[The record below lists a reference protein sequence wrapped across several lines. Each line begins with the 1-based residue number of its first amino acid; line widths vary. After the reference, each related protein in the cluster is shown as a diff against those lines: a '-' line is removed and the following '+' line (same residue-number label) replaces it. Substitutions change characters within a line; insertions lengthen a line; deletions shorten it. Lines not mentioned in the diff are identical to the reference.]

1 MKISLLRTL
10 VAAFALWMA
19 VPGQAAMAG
28 DVGSGGE
35 PGVQQEDAGVIF
47 SDTPPQKV
55 YQGIHT
61 WDDYGHVG
69 RNSIRFSMDNLPS
82 PVYVRVQLED
92 AVSTDVSLY
101 LYNQSASDRSEEKL
115 ELDSNN
121 GVWIPSEYL
130 NTSTSGLWGSFYGH
144 VCCSTEKTVNY
155 SVNVYSTQDINEPA
169 LTTSEHEVVFV
180 EGSNF
185 PQHEVSISRI
195 SGDLNVDIPLEIT
208 VDARGLVGADGFQL
222 QVRPHIERGDIS
234 FSLAEEDLIQ
244 NTDGYYVYSI
254 PSLQNKT
261 YRLMVR
267 ATTECAGE
275 VDITFGQENVEW
287 YSVPVNVIIPIN
299 YSQSDIEALKAIAEA
314 NPMSTDLQKF
324 IADKYYEKDY
334 NWDDGYNVGV
344 SWNTENPSRVREFI
358 LQDTREDRVDT
369 LDLSALTALE
379 RIEINGSRIE
389 KLNLSALK
397 NLTNL
402 YLYSTDLK
410 WTDVTLPTPLPES
423 FHASGNTRIEAT
435 GATPVDEYNAYA
447 QKGTQIDL
455 SAYATVNGTKS
466 VYQWYKEDRETGNR
480 TEVSMAAGSTFGA
493 FRIQGTPGE
502 YYYCEVTNPLY
513 SNWAMR
519 TATIKISRTS
529 TEYSPIDTLALRK
542 LAEDNPQVPQLKEFV
557 DSKGW
562 EHENWDTYS
571 DGIMTDWSGVAP
583 YRLTHLRI
591 ELDWGNEP
599 DSISKLDLSAF
610 TELKWFEC
618 ERFMSISELDLSK
631 NTKLEHLHVYSKNLA
646 SIDVSMCPNLK
657 VFKFCTESIGEWIGE
672 YNETKLNSINLSG
685 CTKLETFKLEHAHVS
700 SFDFAPYAQ
709 LREIHIENCQNLE
722 AQSLTSAKN
731 LEILS
736 LPNTTQFGEYI
747 QNLPASIR
755 ELRLED
761 TEYALPSSDVAQHL
775 EVLGLPQYVETLDLA
790 EYPNLRTLD
799 VGYGSGESKL
809 KYSQLKNYRST
820 VNYNGISTFE
830 LTSPSH
836 PDEETW
842 YKLFENGDTIDLSSE
857 AVINGVKTQFVWV
870 NAKYGTEEETDAIK
884 EVEGRPGVFVLD
896 SKEEKYG
903 EYWCKIMNTQFCNI
917 TEVNSWNGWQMQT
930 SNIRVNTLV
939 PELFDQRDVQVIAD
953 IAAQAGEGT
962 DLWNWWNEDQWM
974 TGESYTWG
982 LQAVWNNE
990 TPRRLVEWNLGY
1002 GDAYESTVET
1012 IDVSTLDRLEVLIMR
1027 NYYNLR
1033 NLVLPEETSSLRSL
1047 TIQNSYE
1054 LRSLIVSPYTELEHL
1069 YIGGNYNLTACD
1081 VSNNVNLK
1089 TLRFDNTSLES
1100 IEITAPEIAAQL
1112 VAYGL
1117 PNNIETI
1124 DLNDFPALK
1133 QLYPNTSLMF
1143 SDVLNPRQMEPLG
1156 GTYIYGPMV
1165 GSVRNQY
1172 TPYGTT
1178 LSFPDEMSIA
1188 GVTSTVSWHT
1198 QDSSTGEDIL
1208 LGSGNSY
1215 IINDDL
1221 EPDTY
1226 IQARIENSLFPGWVL
1241 SPSTWVYTCD
1251 GDANLDKVVNVA
1263 DVTATVSWIL
1273 NDQENMTERFGWAE
1287 ADVNYDN
1294 VVEVADVIG
1303 IVNIIQGKPVTKAS
1317 ELRDAYQPTVLL
1329 ELDDKGFLS
1338 MTSQVPVAGIQ
1349 LEFTGATKEIPLLS
1363 DAAHLVQAST
1373 LNGDTLRT
1381 LGYSMD
1387 GKTIPAGKTVI
1398 MQLPAGVKLLKAV
1411 FSDAEANSLKAEG
1424 DIVPTG
1430 IESIQTA
1437 DQIEAVLN
1445 YPNPFSGSTT
1455 FSYVLKEQAQSVAI
1469 QIFSTSGA
1477 LVETIEGLPA
1487 SVGTNRY
1494 TTSVQLP
1501 GGIYYYRLLLDG
1513 KKASEA
1519 NTMMIK

>member
-10 VAAFALWMA
+10 VAALALCMA

-35 PGVQQEDAGVIF
+35 PGVQQEVDYGVADIF
-47 SDTPPQKV
+47 STPNATV
-55 YQGIHT
+55 YAGIY
-61 WDDYGHVG
+61 DYTEWGHIG
-69 RNSIRFSMDNLPS
+69 RESAHFVMTHCPS
-82 PVYVRVQLED
+82 ELYVRIQFNNAEGIVSLAMRNRSTGEDEAVNLDADNGYWIAPEYLETNGGNAWFD
-92 AVSTDVSLY
+92 AVFMCSQEITLSYTVSSFSSKDLNTTALDSSEHQIVFIDGDNYPDIRISESRLSGDVNADIPFQVTVNAGGLV
-101 LYNQSASDRSEEKL
+101 NQSGLQLNFRWDGNYEDRELFVVKGDGVTYSE
-115 ELDSNN
+115 
-121 GVWIPSEYL
+121 
-130 NTSTSGLWGSFYGH
+130 
-144 VCCSTEKTVNY
+144 
-155 SVNVYSTQDINEPA
+155 
-169 LTTSEHEVVFV
+169 
-180 EGSNF
+180 
-185 PQHEVSISRI
+185 
-195 SGDLNVDIPLEIT
+195 
-208 VDARGLVGADGFQL
+208 DG
-222 QVRPHIERGDIS
+222 RYI
-234 FSLAEEDLIQ
+234 
-244 NTDGYYVYSI
+244 YSI
-254 PSLQNKT
+254 PSLQSQT
-261 YRLMVR
+261 YTFT
-267 ATTECAGE
+267 ATATAECSG
-275 VDITFGQENVEW
+275 
-287 YSVPVNVIIPIN
+287 SVYVYLSDSEGSSVTGNTVNVIIPIN
-299 YSQSDIEALKAIAEA
+299 YFQSDIEALKAIAEA
-314 NPMSTDLQKF
+314 NPLSTDLQRF

-358 LQDTREDRVDT
+358 LEDREDRVDT

-379 RIEINGSRIE
+379 YVRIYRSRIE
-389 KLNLSALK
+389 KLDLSALS
-397 NLTNL
+397 NLNNISL
-402 YLYSTDLK
+402 SNTDLM
-410 WTDVTLPTPLPES
+410 WADVSLPSPLPEN

-466 VYQWYKEDRETGNR
+466 VYQWYKEDRETGNQ
-480 TEVSMAAGSTFGA
+480 TEVSMAAGSKDGA

-571 DGIMTDWSGVAP
+571 DAITTDWSGVAP
-583 YRLTHLRI
+583 YRLTHLKI

-657 VFKFCTESIGEWIGE
+657 VFKFCTESIGESIGE

-755 ELRLED
+755 ELDLSD
-761 TEYALPSSDVAQHL
+761 TEYELPPSNVAQLL
-775 EVLGLPQYVETLDLA
+775 EVLGTPNNVTSLDMA
-790 EYPNLRTLD
+790 NYPSLERLR
-799 VGYGSGESKL
+799 VGWRSSL
-809 KYSQLKNYRST
+809 KYSQIKNYRQIDFDG
-820 VNYNGISTFE
+820 NNEIQLE
-830 LTSPSH
+830 SPSH
-836 PDEETW
+836 PEDP
-842 YKLFENGDTIDLSSE
+842 YLFENGDTIDLSSE
-857 AVINGVKTQFVWV
+857 AVINGVKSVFLWI
-870 NAKYGTEEETDAIK
+870 NAKYNMEETEALK

-896 SKEEKYG
+896 SKEEGFGRYR
-903 EYWCKIMNTQFCNI
+903 CKIMNTQFCEI
-917 TEVNSWNGWQMQT
+917 TDINYYNGWQMET
-930 SNIRVNTLV
+930 STFRVNTLV
-939 PELFDQRDVQVIAD
+939 PELFDQRDVQVIAN
-953 IAAQAGEGT
+953 IVAASGNSSLQE
-962 DLWNWWNEDQWM
+962 WWNSDEWM
-974 TGESYTWG
+974 EGNGPDFYVT
-982 LQAVWNNE
+982 WNNE
-990 TPRRLVEWNLGY
+990 TPKRVTKIWGLGLA
-1002 GDAYESTVET
+1002 GVDHLETV
-1012 IDVSTLDRLEVLIMR
+1012 DVSALDCLEELSLTSYFYLKEVI
-1027 NYYNLR
+1027 
-1033 NLVLPEETSSLRSL
+1033 LPEETGVLRSL
-1047 TIQNSYE
+1047 SITYNSTLE
-1054 LRSLIVSPYTELEHL
+1054 SLIVSPYTELEELDLHNNW
-1069 YIGGNYNLTACD
+1069 IAACD
-1081 VSNNVNLK
+1081 ISNNKNLK
-1089 TLRFDNTSLES
+1089 ILRLDNTNLES

-1112 VAYGL
+1112 TTYGV
-1117 PNNIETI
+1117 PSGTI

-1133 QLYPNTSLMF
+1133 QLYPSNSTRF
-1143 SDVLNPRQMEPLG
+1143 SDVLNPRQMEPIDNAG
-1156 GTYIYGPMV
+1156 SSYMV
-1165 GSVRNQY
+1165 GTVHERY

-1188 GVTSTVSWHT
+1188 GVASTISWYNR
-1198 QDSSTGEDIL
+1198 DYSTGEESL
-1208 LGSGNSY
+1208 VGTGSSY
-1215 IINDDL
+1215 TLSADL
-1221 EPDTY
+1221 EPDSY
-1226 IQARIENSLFPGWVL
+1226 LEARIENSLFPGWIL
-1241 SPSTWVYTCD
+1241 RPSTYVYTCD
-1251 GDANLDKVVNVA
+1251 GDANLDKLVNVA
-1263 DVTATVSWIL
+1263 DVTATVSYIL
-1273 NDQENMTERFGWAE
+1273 WDQENMIERFGRAE
-1287 ADVNYDN
+1287 ADVNYDDYID
-1294 VVEVADVIG
+1294 VADVTG

-1387 GKTIPAGKTVI
+1387 GKTIPVGKTVI

-1513 KKASEA
+1513 KKVSEA

>member
-10 VAAFALWMA
+10 VAAFALCMA

-35 PGVQQEDAGVIF
+35 PGVQQEVDTGVRF
-47 SDTPPQKV
+47 YATPNSIV
-55 YQGIHT
+55 YEPIC
-61 WDDYGHVG
+61 DYTERGHVG
-69 RNSIRFSMDNLPS
+69 VNYIHFGITNCPLEKYIRLQLNDNNGT
-82 PVYVRVQLED
+82 VVI
-92 AVSTDVSLY
+92 SLDDT
-101 LYNQSASDRSEEKL
+101 NGNRKDF
-115 ELDSNN
+115 ELDSN
-121 GVWIPSEYL
+121 GGCWIPEEYYSSGGTDVWI
-130 NTSTSGLWGSFYGH
+130 NGQII
-144 VCCSTEKTVNY
+144 CSTESTISYTV
-155 SVNVYSTQDINEPA
+155 SVYSSQDLSGE
-169 LTTSEHEVVFV
+169 LLGTSKHEITFIEDVD
-180 EGSNF
+180 F
-185 PQHEVSISRI
+185 PQLSVPNQRI
-195 SGDLNVDIPLEIT
+195 SGDLNTDIAVSISI
-208 VDARGLVGADGFQL
+208 DARGLVGAEGFQL
-222 QVRPHIERGDIS
+222 QIDPQLERGNPTFTIS
-234 FSLAEEDLIQ
+234 
-244 NTDGYYVYSI
+244 DGEFVLNERGQYVYNI
-254 PSLQNKT
+254 PSLQTKT
-261 YRLMVR
+261 YTLIISASSDVG
-267 ATTECAGE
+267 GE
-275 VDITFGQENVEW
+275 ISIMFGQEGISTSGVTRTL
-287 YSVPVNVIIPIN
+287 IIPMS
-299 YSQSDIEALKAIAEA
+299 YAASDIEALKTIAGA
-314 NPMSTDLQKF
+314 NAMFQPLQDLVN
-324 IADKYYEKDY
+324 DEYYKEDWY
-334 NWDDGYNVGV
+334 YDSGRDAGV
-344 SWNTENPSRVREFI
+344 TWNSDSPSRIKGFYLMHDYEGVVRN
-358 LQDTREDRVDT
+358 
-369 LDLSALTALE
+369 LDLSKLTALE
-379 RIEINGSRIE
+379 ELRLDDTGLS
-389 KLNLSALK
+389 KLDLSMLSK
-397 NLTNL
+397 LRSLRLNH
-402 YLYSTDLK
+402 
-410 WTDVTLPTPLPES
+410 TPLHWADVVLPSPIPED
-423 FHASGNTRIEAT
+423 FYASGYTYIEAT
-435 GATPVDEYNAYA
+435 GAVPIDDYNAYA
-447 QKGTQIDL
+447 YSGVSIDL
-455 SAYATVNGTKS
+455 SAYANVNGIQST
-466 VYQWYKEDRETGNR
+466 YQWYKVTREPLYESTPVNMTGSNGKF
-480 TEVSMAAGSTFGA
+480 TLT
-493 FRIQGTPGE
+493 GTPGE

-513 SNWAMR
+513 GSWRMQ
-519 TATIKISRTS
+519 TPEIKISRTS
-529 TEYSPIDTLALRK
+529 NNYSPIDTLALRK

-631 NTKLEHLHVYSKNLA
+631 NTKLEHLHVYSKNLE

-657 VFKFCTESIGEWIGE
+657 VFKFCTESIGESTSE
-672 YNETKLNSINLSG
+672 YNATKLNSINLSG

-700 SFDFAPYAQ
+700 SFDFAPYTQ

-731 LEILS
+731 LEVIS
-736 LPNTTQFGEYI
+736 LLNTTQFGDYI
-747 QNLPASIR
+747 QNLPTSIR

-775 EVLGLPQYVETLDLA
+775 EILGLPQYVETFDMA
-790 EYPNLRTLD
+790 EYPNLQILD
-799 VGYGSGESKL
+799 VGNWDSKMRYSGI
-809 KYSQLKNYRST
+809 KNYRS
-820 VNYNGISTFE
+820 ITFSGSNE
-830 LTSPSH
+830 IQLTSPSH
-836 PDEETW
+836 PEDP
-842 YKLFENGDTIDLSSE
+842 YLFENGDTIDLSSE
-857 AVINGVKTQFVWV
+857 AVINGVKSNYIWV
-870 NAKYGTEEETDAIK
+870 NAKYNIEETEALK
-884 EVEGRPGVFVLD
+884 EVEGKPGVFVLD

-903 EYWCKIMNTQFCNI
+903 EYRCIIWNTQFSRNVEI
-917 TEVNSWNGWQMQT
+917 NSWSGWRMET
-930 SNIRVNTLV
+930 SYFRVNTLV

-962 DLWNWWNEDQWM
+962 DLWNWWTNDDWM
-974 TGESYTWG
+974 TGEYSYG
-982 LQAVWNNE
+982 VRAVWNNE
-990 TPRRLVEWNLGY
+990 TPRRLVELDLGY
-1002 GDAYESTVET
+1002 GYSYSIET
-1012 IDVSTLDRLEVLIMR
+1012 IDVSSLDRLEVLSMA
-1027 NYYNLR
+1027 NYYSLK
-1033 NLVLPEETSSLRSL
+1033 NLVLPEETRNLRSL
-1047 TIQNSYE
+1047 TVDYADRLE
-1054 LRSLIVSPYTELEHL
+1054 SLIVSPYTELEHL
-1069 YIGGNYNLTACD
+1069 SICGAYMLVTCD
-1081 VSNNVNLK
+1081 VSNNTRLK
-1089 TLRFDNTSLES
+1089 TLRLDETYLES
-1100 IEITAPEIAAQL
+1100 IEVVVPEIAAQL
-1112 VAYGL
+1112 TAYGV
-1117 PNNIETI
+1117 PMNVETI
-1124 DLNDFPALK
+1124 DLSNFPALK
-1133 QLYPNTSLMF
+1133 QLYPGSSLRF
-1143 SDVLNPRQMEPLG
+1143 SGVLNPRQMEPLDG
-1156 GTYIYGPMV
+1156 GYYRGPLV
-1165 GSVRNQY
+1165 GTIRDQY
-1172 TPYGTT
+1172 TPYGAT

-1188 GVTSTVSWHT
+1188 GVSSTVSWYN
-1198 QDSSTGEDIL
+1198 QDYSTGEMIL
-1208 LGSGNSY
+1208 VGTGSSYTLSNDLG
-1215 IINDDL
+1215 
-1221 EPDTY
+1221 PDTQL
-1226 IQARIENSLFPGWVL
+1226 QAQIENSLFPGWVL
-1241 SPSTWVYTCD
+1241 TPYTYTYTCD
-1251 GDANLDKVVNVA
+1251 GDANLDKLVNVA
-1263 DVTATVSWIL
+1263 DVTATVNFVIR
-1273 NDQENMTERFGWAE
+1273 DYENSVNHFGWAE

-1294 VVEVADVIG
+1294 YVEVADVIG

>member
-10 VAAFALWMA
+10 VAAFALCMA

-35 PGVQQEDAGVIF
+35 PGVQQEVSRMVEF
-47 SDTPPQKV
+47 YSTPNAIE
-55 YQGIHT
+55 YGRIA
-61 WDDYGHVG
+61 DYVDWGRVG
-69 RNSIRFSMDNLPS
+69 RENIFFGMDNYSTDL
-82 PVYVRVQLED
+82 YVRIQLENTDGKASVALRNPSTNNED
-92 AVSTDVSLY
+92 AVSLD
-101 LYNQSASDRSEEKL
+101 SDNGCWISSEYIESTGGSSSWFNATIMYSEE
-115 ELDSNN
+115 
-121 GVWIPSEYL
+121 
-130 NTSTSGLWGSFYGH
+130 NTLSY
-144 VCCSTEKTVNY
+144 TV
-155 SVNVYSTQDINEPA
+155 SVYSSKDIVEPA
-169 LTTSEHEVVFV
+169 LISSEHQIVFI
-180 EGSNF
+180 ENF
-185 PQHEVSISRI
+185 PGISVSEERL
-195 SGDLNVDIPLEIT
+195 SGDVNADIPFQVT
-208 VDARGLVGADGFQL
+208 VDAGALMGQSGFQL
-222 QVRPHIERGDIS
+222 NFRWQGNYEDRELFAIKGDGVTQS
-234 FSLAEEDLIQ
+234 ENGE
-244 NTDGYYVYSI
+244 YVYSLS
-254 PSLQNKT
+254 SLQSQT
-261 YRLMVR
+261 YTFT
-267 ATTECAGE
+267 ATATAECRGSVYVYLSSNEGASISGY
-275 VDITFGQENVEW
+275 TMNVA
-287 YSVPVNVIIPIN
+287 IPIN
-299 YSQSDIEALKAIAEA
+299 FSQSDIDALKAIAKA

-334 NWDDGYNVGV
+334 NYDDGYNVGV
-344 SWNTENPSRVREFI
+344 SWNTENPSRVREFLLRDYDNKVDSI
-358 LQDTREDRVDT
+358 DFSTLPDLDR
-369 LDLSALTALE
+369 
-379 RIEINGSRIE
+379 IIIYGSRIE
-389 KLNLSALK
+389 KLDLATSPKVNHLSLFD
-397 NLTNL
+397 
-402 YLYSTDLK
+402 TDLE
-410 WTDVTLPTPLPES
+410 WNDISHLPEDFYANGWTS
-423 FHASGNTRIEAT
+423 IEAT
-435 GATPVDEYNAYA
+435 GATPVDERNAYA
-447 QKGTQIDL
+447 QEGTEIDL
-455 SAYATVNGTKS
+455 SAYATVNGSQST
-466 VYQWYKEDRETGNR
+466 YQWYKEDRTTGNQ
-480 TEVSMAAGSTFGA
+480 TEVSMKAGNEEGTF
-493 FRIQGTPGE
+493 IIEGTPGE
-502 YYYCEVTNPLY
+502 YYYCRIKNPLY
-513 SNWAMR
+513 GDWYME
-519 TATIKISRTS
+519 TARIKISRTS
-529 TEYSPIDTLALRK
+529 NDYSPIDTLALRK

-974 TGESYTWG
+974 TGESYTLG

-990 TPRRLVEWNLGY
+990 TPKRLVEWNLGY

-1143 SDVLNPRQMEPLG
+1143 SGVLNPRQMEPLG
-1156 GTYIYGPMV
+1156 GTYKMGPMV
-1165 GSVRNQY
+1165 GTLRGQY

-1178 LSFPDEMSIA
+1178 VSFPEEMNIN
-1188 GVTSTVSWHT
+1188 GVSSTVSWYN
-1198 QDSSTGEDIL
+1198 QPYTGERIP
-1208 LGSGNSY
+1208 LGTGDSYTISSDLEPNSY
-1215 IINDDL
+1215 I
-1221 EPDTY
+1221 
-1226 IQARIENSLFPGWVL
+1226 QAEIENSLFPGWVL
-1241 SPSTWVYTCD
+1241 SPITWVYTCD
-1251 GDANLDKVVNVA
+1251 GDANLDKLVNVA

-1294 VVEVADVIG
+1294 YVEVADVIG

-1513 KKASEA
+1513 KKVSEA

>member
-10 VAAFALWMA
+10 VAALALCMA

-35 PGVQQEDAGVIF
+35 PGVQQEVDYGVADIF
-47 SDTPPQKV
+47 STPNATV
-55 YQGIHT
+55 YAGIY
-61 WDDYGHVG
+61 DYTEWGHIG
-69 RNSIRFSMDNLPS
+69 RESAHFVMTHCPS
-82 PVYVRVQLED
+82 ELYVRIQFNNAEGIVSLAMRNRSTGEDEAVNLDADNGYWIAPEYLETNGGNAWFD
-92 AVSTDVSLY
+92 AVFMCSQEITLSYTVSSFSSKDLNTTALDSSEHQIVFIDGDNYPDIRISESRLSGDVNADIPFQVTVNAGGLV
-101 LYNQSASDRSEEKL
+101 NQS
-115 ELDSNN
+115 
-121 GVWIPSEYL
+121 
-130 NTSTSGLWGSFYGH
+130 
-144 VCCSTEKTVNY
+144 
-155 SVNVYSTQDINEPA
+155 
-169 LTTSEHEVVFV
+169 
-180 EGSNF
+180 
-185 PQHEVSISRI
+185 
-195 SGDLNVDIPLEIT
+195 
-208 VDARGLVGADGFQL
+208 GFQL
-222 QVRPHIERGDIS
+222 NFRWDGNYEDRELFAVKGDGVTYS
-234 FSLAEEDLIQ
+234 EDGQYI
-244 NTDGYYVYSI
+244 YSI
-254 PSLQNKT
+254 PSLQSQT
-261 YRLMVR
+261 YTFT
-267 ATTECAGE
+267 ATATAECGGNVYVYLSDSE
-275 VDITFGQENVEW
+275 GSSITGNT
-287 YSVPVNVIIPIN
+287 VNVIIPIN
-299 YSQSDIEALKAIAEA
+299 FYQADIDALKAIAKA

-324 IADKYYEKDY
+324 IEDEYYKKDY
-334 NWDDGYNVGV
+334 NYDDGYNVGV

-358 LQDTREDRVDT
+358 LEDREDRVDT

-379 RIEINGSRIE
+379 YVRIYRSRIE
-389 KLNLSALK
+389 KLDLSALS
-397 NLTNL
+397 NLNNISL
-402 YLYSTDLK
+402 SNTDLM
-410 WTDVTLPTPLPES
+410 WADVSLPSPLPEN
-423 FHASGNTRIEAT
+423 FYASGYTRIEAT
-435 GATPVDEYNAYA
+435 GATPIDEYDAYA

-513 SNWAMR
+513 GNWAMR

-591 ELDWGNEP
+591 SLDWGNEP
-599 DSISKLDLSAF
+599 DTISKLDLSAF

-618 ERFMSISELDLSK
+618 ERFMNISELDLSK
-631 NTKLEHLHVYSKNLA
+631 NTKLEHLHVYSTNLE

-657 VFKFCTESIGEWIGE
+657 VFKFCTESIGESTSE
-672 YNETKLNSINLSG
+672 YNATKLNSINLSG

-700 SFDFAPYAQ
+700 SFDFAPYTQ
-709 LREIHIENCQNLE
+709 LREIHIENCQNLA

-731 LEILS
+731 LEVLS
-736 LPNTTQFGEYI
+736 LPNTTQFGDYI
-747 QNLPASIR
+747 QNLPTSIR

-761 TEYALPSSDVAQHL
+761 TEYALPSSEVAQHL
-775 EVLGLPQYVETLDLA
+775 EVLGLPEYVETFDMG
-790 EYPNLRTLD
+790 EYPNLRYLD
-799 VGYGSGESKL
+799 IGNWDSKMRYSGI
-809 KYSQLKNYRST
+809 KNYR
-820 VNYNGISTFE
+820 NITFSGNNE
-830 LTSPSH
+830 IQLTSPSH
-836 PDEETW
+836 PEDP
-842 YKLFENGDTIDLSSE
+842 YLFENGDTIDLSSE
-857 AVINGVKTQFVWV
+857 AVINGVKSNYIWV
-870 NAKYGTEEETDAIK
+870 NAKYKIEETEALK
-884 EVEGRPGVFVLD
+884 EVEGKPGVFVLD
-896 SKEEKYG
+896 SKEEKFG
-903 EYWCKIMNTQFCNI
+903 EYRCIIWNTQFSRNVEI
-917 TEVNSWNGWQMQT
+917 NSWSGWRMET
-930 SNIRVNTLV
+930 SYFRVNTLV

-953 IAAQAGEGT
+953 LVAASEDSYWQE
-962 DLWNWWNEDQWM
+962 WWNSDKWM
-974 TGESYTWG
+974 TEDPSAPIGV
-982 LQAVWNNE
+982 VWNNE
-990 TPRRLVEWNLGY
+990 TPKRITELSLGGGFDSPIESVNVEAL
-1002 GDAYESTVET
+1002 DCLET
-1012 IDVSTLDRLEVLIMR
+1012 LSLL
-1027 NYYNLR
+1027 NYYNVKEI
-1033 NLVLPEETSSLRSL
+1033 VLPQETGRLRTLILSGL
-1047 TIQNSYE
+1047 TNLE
-1054 LRSLIVSPYTELEHL
+1054 SLIVSPYTELETL
-1069 YIGGNYNLTACD
+1069 DISYYYKPFTCD
-1081 VSNNVNLK
+1081 VSNNTKLK
-1089 TLRFDNTSLES
+1089 VLKANGTDFEP
-1100 IEITAPEIAAQL
+1100 IEITSPEIAAQL
-1112 VAYGL
+1112 TVYGV
-1117 PNNIETI
+1117 PNSVETI
-1124 DLNDFPALK
+1124 DLNNFPALK
-1133 QLYPNTSLMF
+1133 QLYPGSSLMF
-1143 SDVLNPRQMEPLG
+1143 SDVLNPRQMEPLD
-1156 GTYIYGPMV
+1156 GTYRIGPMV
-1165 GSVRNQY
+1165 GTLRGQY
-1172 TPYGTT
+1172 TPYGAT

-1188 GVTSTVSWHT
+1188 GVTSTVSWYN
-1198 QDSSTGEDIL
+1198 QDYLTGEDIL
-1208 LGSGNSY
+1208 VGTGSSY
-1215 IINDDL
+1215 TLSNDL
-1221 EPDTY
+1221 QPDSY
-1226 IQARIENSLFPGWVL
+1226 LQARIENSLFPGWVL

-1251 GDANLDKVVNVA
+1251 GDANLDRLVNVA

-1273 NDQENMTERFGWAE
+1273 SDIENAIERFGWAE

-1294 VVEVADVIG
+1294 YVDVADVTG

-1455 FSYVLKEQAQSVAI
+1455 FSYILKEQAQSVAI

-1513 KKASEA
+1513 KKVSEA

>member
-10 VAAFALWMA
+10 VAAFALCMA
-19 VPGQAAMAG
+19 VPGQAAMTG

-35 PGVQQEDAGVIF
+35 PGVQQEVDTGVRF
-47 SDTPPQKV
+47 YSVPNKTDYTGV
-55 YQGIHT
+55 Y
-61 WDDYGHVG
+61 DYVEEGHVG
-69 RNSIRFSMDNLPS
+69 WSYFYFGIEGYTSDMSVRLQCQNTGSGTIQLRLTSHQTGEESELLGMD
-82 PVYVRVQLED
+82 
-92 AVSTDVSLY
+92 
-101 LYNQSASDRSEEKL
+101 SD
-115 ELDSNN
+115 N
-121 GVWIPSEYL
+121 GMWIPAEYIDASGYFTGRLYCSSE
-130 NTSTSGLWGSFYGH
+130 G
-144 VCCSTEKTVNY
+144 TVNY
-155 SVNVYSTQDINEPA
+155 SVSVYTTQNVSETA
-169 LTTSEHEVVFV
+169 LATTEHQIVFIDGDNYPNIRISE
-180 EGSNF
+180 
-185 PQHEVSISRI
+185 SRI
-195 SGDLNVDIPLEIT
+195 SGDVNTDIPFQVT
-208 VDARGLVGADGFQL
+208 VNAGGLVNLSGFQL
-222 QVRPHIERGDIS
+222 NFRWDGNYEDRELFAVKGDGVTYS
-234 FSLAEEDLIQ
+234 EDGQYI
-244 NTDGYYVYSI
+244 YSI
-254 PSLQNKT
+254 PSLQSQT
-261 YRLMVR
+261 YTFT
-267 ATTECAGE
+267 ATATAECGGNVYVYLSDSE
-275 VDITFGQENVEW
+275 GSSITGNT
-287 YSVPVNVIIPIN
+287 VNVIIPIN
-299 YSQSDIEALKAIAEA
+299 FYQADIDALKAIAKA
-314 NPMSTDLQKF
+314 NPMSSDLQKF
-324 IADKYYEKDY
+324 IEDEYYEKDY

-344 SWNTENPSRVREFI
+344 SWNMENPSRVREFV
-358 LQDTREDRVDT
+358 LRDYRENRVDT
-369 LDLSALTALE
+369 LDLSALTGLE
-379 RIEINGSRIE
+379 YINIDGSRIE
-389 KLNLSALK
+389 KLDLSA
-397 NLTNL
+397 LTNL
-402 YLYSTDLK
+402 YQISIYDTDLK
-410 WTDVTLPTPLPES
+410 WTDVTLPSPLPEN

-435 GATPVDEYNAYA
+435 GATPVDEYDAYA

-513 SNWAMR
+513 GNWAMR

-562 EHENWDTYS
+562 EHENWNTYS
-571 DGIMTDWSGVAP
+571 DVIETDWSGDAP
-583 YRLTHLRI
+583 YRLTHLKI

-599 DSISKLDLSAF
+599 DTISKLDLSAF
-610 TELKWFEC
+610 SELKWFEC
-618 ERFMSISELDLSK
+618 ERFMNISELDLSK
-631 NTKLEHLHVYSKNLA
+631 NTKLEHLHVYSANLE
-646 SIDVSMCPNLK
+646 SLDVSMCPNLEY
-657 VFKFCTESIGEWIGE
+657 FGFISEMHDEWIDE
-672 YNETKLNSINLSG
+672 YDKTKMRSINLNG
-685 CTKLETFKLEHAHVS
+685 CTKLKTFKLEHAHITA
-700 SFDFAPYAQ
+700 FDFSAFPQ
-709 LREIHIENCQNLE
+709 LEEVHIERCEDLDASCLAGIPNL
-722 AQSLTSAKN
+722 
-731 LEILS
+731 IRLS
-736 LPNTTQFGEYI
+736 LPETEQFGDYI
-747 QNLPASIR
+747 QNLPSSIQYLDLS
-755 ELRLED
+755 E
-761 TEYALPSSDVAQHL
+761 TTYALPPASL
-775 EVLGLPQYVETLDLA
+775 TGNLIELGLPENIGSFDLA
-790 EYPNLRTLD
+790 EYPRLQRLDIGGGEAALR
-799 VGYGSGESKL
+799 
-809 KYSQLKNYRST
+809 YSQLKNYRSG
-820 VNYNGISTFE
+820 VRYYGSSY
-830 LTSPSH
+830 LPLKSPSH
-836 PDEETW
+836 PEDP
-842 YKLFENGDTIDLSSE
+842 YLFENGDTIDLSSE
-857 AVINGVKTQFVWV
+857 AVINGVKTVFQWINV
-870 NAKYGTEEETDAIK
+870 KYNMEETEALK

-896 SKEEKYG
+896 SKEEGFG
-903 EYWCKIMNTQFCNI
+903 EYRCKIMNTQFCNI
-917 TEVNSWNGWQMQT
+917 TEINVWNGWQMET
-930 SNIRVNTLV
+930 STFRVNTLV

-953 IAAQAGEGT
+953 LVAASEDSYWQE
-962 DLWNWWNEDQWM
+962 WWNSDKWM
-974 TGESYTWG
+974 TEDPSAPIGV
-982 LQAVWNNE
+982 VWNNE
-990 TPRRLVEWNLGY
+990 TPKRITELSLGGGFDSPIESVNVEAL
-1002 GDAYESTVET
+1002 DCLET
-1012 IDVSTLDRLEVLIMR
+1012 LSLL
-1027 NYYNLR
+1027 NYYNVKEI
-1033 NLVLPEETSSLRSL
+1033 VLPQETGRLRTLILSGL
-1047 TIQNSYE
+1047 TNLE
-1054 LRSLIVSPYTELEHL
+1054 SLIVSPYTELETL
-1069 YIGGNYNLTACD
+1069 DISYYYKPFTCD
-1081 VSNNVNLK
+1081 VSNNTKLK
-1089 TLRFDNTSLES
+1089 VLKANGTDLEP
-1100 IEITAPEIAAQL
+1100 IEITSPEIAAQL
-1112 VAYGL
+1112 TVYGV
-1117 PNNIETI
+1117 PNSVETI
-1124 DLNDFPALK
+1124 DLNNFPALK
-1133 QLYPNTSLMF
+1133 QLYPSSSLMF

-1188 GVTSTVSWHT
+1188 GVASTISWYT

-1208 LGSGNSY
+1208 VGTGSSY
-1215 IINDDL
+1215 TLSNDL
-1221 EPDTY
+1221 QPDSY
-1226 IQARIENSLFPGWVL
+1226 LQARIENSLFPGWVL

-1251 GDANLDKVVNVA
+1251 GDANLDKKVNVA
-1263 DVTATVSWIL
+1263 DVTATVSFIIG
-1273 NDQENMTERFGWAE
+1273 DYENAVDRFGWAE
-1287 ADVNYDN
+1287 AEVNYDN
-1294 VVEVADVIG
+1294 LLDIADVIG

>member
-10 VAAFALWMA
+10 VAAFALCMA

-35 PGVQQEDAGVIF
+35 PGVQQEVDTGV
-47 SDTPPQKV
+47 
-55 YQGIHT
+55 
-61 WDDYGHVG
+61 
-69 RNSIRFSMDNLPS
+69 RFSSVPYATR
-82 PVYVRVQLED
+82 YVGIYDYEDFGHTGREWLNFSLENFSSD
-92 AVSTDVSLY
+92 MFIRIQVNNGSNVSLTFDDP
-101 LYNQSASDRSEEKL
+101 NTGESSSAI
-115 ELDSNN
+115 ELDANN
-121 GVWIPSEYL
+121 GYWVPSEYIGGTDYVYM
-130 NTSTSGLWGSFYGH
+130 NGSILYP
-144 VCCSTEKTVNY
+144 TEGTISYTV
-155 SVNVYSTQDINEPA
+155 SVYPSKDINATA
-169 LTTSEHEVVFV
+169 LVSSEHQIVFIDGDNYPNIRIS
-180 EGSNF
+180 E
-185 PQHEVSISRI
+185 SRI
-195 SGDLNVDIPLEIT
+195 SGDVNTDIPFQVT
-208 VDARGLVGADGFQL
+208 VNAGGLLNQSGFQL
-222 QVRPHIERGDIS
+222 NFRWFGNNEDKELFVVKGDGVTK
-234 FSLAEEDLIQ
+234 AENGD
-244 NTDGYYVYSI
+244 YVYRIS
-254 PSLQNKT
+254 SLQSQT
-261 YRLMVR
+261 YTFI
-267 ATTECAGE
+267 ATATAECAGG
-275 VDITFGQENVEW
+275 VDVYLSDSEGFHITGYSANVL
-287 YSVPVNVIIPIN
+287 IPIN
-299 YSQSDIEALKAIAEA
+299 FSQSDIDALKAIAEA
-314 NPMSTDLQKF
+314 NPLSTDLQKF
-324 IADKYYEKDY
+324 IEDEYYKKDY

-344 SWNTENPSRVREFI
+344 SWNTENPSRVREFV
-358 LQDTREDRVDT
+358 LRDYRENRVDT
-369 LDLSALTALE
+369 LDLSALTGLE
-379 RIEINGSRIE
+379 RINIDGSRIE
-389 KLNLSALK
+389 KLDLSA
-397 NLTNL
+397 LTNL
-402 YLYSTDLK
+402 YQISIYDTDLK
-410 WTDVTLPTPLPES
+410 WTDVTLPSPLPEN
-423 FHASGNTRIEAT
+423 FHVSGNTRIEAT
-435 GATPVDEYNAYA
+435 GATPVDEYDAYA
-447 QKGTQIDL
+447 QKGTQINL

-513 SNWAMR
+513 GNWAMR

-591 ELDWGNEP
+591 SLDWGNEP
-599 DSISKLDLSAF
+599 DTISKLDLSAF

-631 NTKLEHLHVYSKNLA
+631 NTKLEHLHVYSKNLE

-657 VFKFCTESIGEWIGE
+657 VFKFCTESIGESTSE
-672 YNETKLNSINLSG
+672 YNATKLNSINLSG

-700 SFDFAPYAQ
+700 SFDFAPYTQ
-709 LREIHIENCQNLE
+709 LREIHIENCQNLA

-731 LEILS
+731 LEVLS
-736 LPNTTQFGEYI
+736 LPNTTQFGDYI
-747 QNLPASIR
+747 QNLPTSIR

-761 TEYALPSSDVAQHL
+761 TEYALPSSEVAQHL
-775 EVLGLPQYVETLDLA
+775 EVLGLPEYVETFDMG
-790 EYPNLRTLD
+790 EYPNLRYLD
-799 VGYGSGESKL
+799 IGNWDSKMRYSGI
-809 KYSQLKNYRST
+809 KNYR
-820 VNYNGISTFE
+820 NITFSGNNE
-830 LTSPSH
+830 IRLTSPSH
-836 PDEETW
+836 PEDP
-842 YKLFENGDTIDLSSE
+842 YLFENGDTIDLSSE
-857 AVINGVKTQFVWV
+857 AVINGVKSNYIWV
-870 NAKYGTEEETDAIK
+870 NAKYKIEETEALK
-884 EVEGRPGVFVLD
+884 EVEGKPGVFVLD
-896 SKEEKYG
+896 SKEEKFG
-903 EYWCKIMNTQFCNI
+903 EYRCIIWNTQFSRNVEI
-917 TEVNSWNGWQMQT
+917 NSWSGWRMET
-930 SNIRVNTLV
+930 SYFRVNTLV

-953 IAAQAGEGT
+953 LVAASEDSYWQE
-962 DLWNWWNEDQWM
+962 WWNSDKWM
-974 TGESYTWG
+974 TEDPSAPIGV
-982 LQAVWNNE
+982 VWNNE
-990 TPRRLVEWNLGY
+990 TPKRITELSLGGGFDSPIESVNVEAL
-1002 GDAYESTVET
+1002 DCLET
-1012 IDVSTLDRLEVLIMR
+1012 LSLL
-1027 NYYNLR
+1027 NYYNVKEI
-1033 NLVLPEETSSLRSL
+1033 VLPQETGRLRTLILSGL
-1047 TIQNSYE
+1047 TNLE
-1054 LRSLIVSPYTELEHL
+1054 SLIVSPYTELETL
-1069 YIGGNYNLTACD
+1069 DISYYYKPFTCD
-1081 VSNNVNLK
+1081 VSNNTKLK
-1089 TLRFDNTSLES
+1089 VLKANGTDLEP
-1100 IEITAPEIAAQL
+1100 IEITSPEIAAQL
-1112 VAYGL
+1112 TVYGV
-1117 PNNIETI
+1117 PNSVETI
-1124 DLNDFPALK
+1124 DLNNFPALK
-1133 QLYPNTSLMF
+1133 QLYPGSSLMF
-1143 SDVLNPRQMEPLG
+1143 SDVLNPRQMEPLD
-1156 GTYIYGPMV
+1156 GTYRIGPMV
-1165 GSVRNQY
+1165 GTLRGQY
-1172 TPYGTT
+1172 TPYGAT

-1188 GVTSTVSWHT
+1188 GVASTISWYT
-1198 QDSSTGEDIL
+1198 QDISTGEDIL

-1215 IINDDL
+1215 TLSNDL
-1221 EPDTY
+1221 EPESY
-1226 IQARIENSLFPGWVL
+1226 VQARIENSLFPGWVL
-1241 SPSTWVYTCD
+1241 SPSTWIYTCD

-1273 NDQENMTERFGWAE
+1273 WDQENMVERFGWAE

-1294 VVEVADVIG
+1294 YVDVADVTG

-1513 KKASEA
+1513 KKVSEA

>member
-10 VAAFALWMA
+10 VAAFALCMA

-82 PVYVRVQLED
+82 PVYVRVQFED

-344 SWNTENPSRVREFI
+344 SWNAENPSRVREFV
-358 LQDTREDRVDT
+358 LRDYRENRVGT
-369 LDLSALTALE
+369 LDLSALTGLE
-379 RIEINGSRIE
+379 YINIDGSRIE
-389 KLNLSALK
+389 KLDLSA
-397 NLTNL
+397 LTNL
-402 YLYSTDLK
+402 YQISIYDTDLK
-410 WTDVTLPTPLPES
+410 WTDVTLPSPLPEN

-513 SNWAMR
+513 GNWAMR

-542 LAEDNPQVPQLKEFV
+542 FAEDNPQVPQLKEFV

-591 ELDWGNEP
+591 SLDWGNEP
-599 DSISKLDLSAF
+599 DTISKLDLSAF

-618 ERFMSISELDLSK
+618 ERFMNISELDLSK
-631 NTKLEHLHVYSKNLA
+631 NTKLEHLHVYSTNLE

-657 VFKFCTESIGEWIGE
+657 VFKFCTESIGESTSE
-672 YNETKLNSINLSG
+672 YNATKLNSINLSG

-700 SFDFAPYAQ
+700 SFDFAPYTQ
-709 LREIHIENCQNLE
+709 LREIHIENCQNLA

-731 LEILS
+731 LEVLS
-736 LPNTTQFGEYI
+736 LPNTTQFGDYI
-747 QNLPASIR
+747 QNLPTSIR

-761 TEYALPSSDVAQHL
+761 TEYALPSSEVAQHL
-775 EVLGLPQYVETLDLA
+775 EVLGLPEYVETFDMG
-790 EYPNLRTLD
+790 EYPNLRYLD
-799 VGYGSGESKL
+799 IGNWDSKMRYSGI
-809 KYSQLKNYRST
+809 KNYRD
-820 VNYNGISTFE
+820 ITFSGNNE
-830 LTSPSH
+830 IQLTSPSH
-836 PDEETW
+836 PEDPN
-842 YKLFENGDTIDLSSE
+842 LFENGDTIDLSSE
-857 AVINGVKTQFVWV
+857 AVINGVKSNYIWV
-870 NAKYGTEEETDAIK
+870 NAKYNIEETEALK
-884 EVEGRPGVFVLD
+884 EVEGKPGVFVLD

-903 EYWCKIMNTQFCNI
+903 EYRCIIWNTQFSRNVEI
-917 TEVNSWNGWQMQT
+917 NSWSGWRMET
-930 SNIRVNTLV
+930 SYFRVNTLV

-962 DLWNWWNEDQWM
+962 DLWNWWTNDDWM
-974 TGESYTWG
+974 TGEYSYG
-982 LQAVWNNE
+982 VRAVWNNE
-990 TPRRLVEWNLGY
+990 TPRRLVELDLGY
-1002 GDAYESTVET
+1002 GYSYSIET
-1012 IDVSTLDRLEVLIMR
+1012 IDVSSLDRLEVLSMA
-1027 NYYNLR
+1027 NYYSLK
-1033 NLVLPEETSSLRSL
+1033 NLVLPEETRNLRSL
-1047 TIQNSYE
+1047 TVDYADRLE
-1054 LRSLIVSPYTELEHL
+1054 SLIVSPYTELEHL
-1069 YIGGNYNLTACD
+1069 SICGAYMLVTCD
-1081 VSNNVNLK
+1081 VSNNTRLK
-1089 TLRFDNTSLES
+1089 TLRLDETYLES
-1100 IEITAPEIAAQL
+1100 IEVVVPEIAAQL
-1112 VAYGL
+1112 TAYGV
-1117 PNNIETI
+1117 PMNVETI
-1124 DLNDFPALK
+1124 DLSNFPALK
-1133 QLYPNTSLMF
+1133 QLYPGSSLRF
-1143 SDVLNPRQMEPLG
+1143 SGVLNPRQMEPLDG
-1156 GTYIYGPMV
+1156 GYYRGPLV
-1165 GSVRNQY
+1165 GTIRDQY
-1172 TPYGTT
+1172 TPYGAT

-1188 GVTSTVSWHT
+1188 GVSSTVSWYN
-1198 QDSSTGEDIL
+1198 QDYSTGEMIL
-1208 LGSGNSY
+1208 VGTGSSYTLSNDLG
-1215 IINDDL
+1215 
-1221 EPDTY
+1221 PDTQL
-1226 IQARIENSLFPGWVL
+1226 QAQIENSLFPGWVL
-1241 SPSTWVYTCD
+1241 TPYTYTYTCD
-1251 GDANLDKVVNVA
+1251 GDANLDKLVNVA
-1263 DVTATVSWIL
+1263 DVTATVNFVIR
-1273 NDQENMTERFGWAE
+1273 DYENSVNHFGWAE

-1294 VVEVADVIG
+1294 YVEVADVIG

-1455 FSYVLKEQAQSVAI
+1455 FSYNLKEQAQSVAI

-1487 SVGTNRY
+1487 NVGMNRY

-1513 KKASEA
+1513 KKVSEA

>member
-35 PGVQQEDAGVIF
+35 PGVQQEVSRMVEF
-47 SDTPPQKV
+47 YSTPNA
-55 YQGIHT
+55 IE
-61 WDDYGHVG
+61 YGRIANYVDWGTVG
-69 RNSIRFSMDNLPS
+69 RENIFFGMNNYSTDL
-82 PVYVRVQLED
+82 YVRIQLGNADGKASIALRNPSTNNED
-92 AVSTDVSLY
+92 AVS
-101 LYNQSASDRSEEKL
+101 
-115 ELDSNN
+115 LDSDN
-121 GVWIPSEYL
+121 GCWISPEYIEG
-130 NTSTSGLWGSFYGH
+130 NTSGSSSWFNATIMYPEENTL
-144 VCCSTEKTVNY
+144 SYTV
-155 SVNVYSTQDINEPA
+155 SVYSSKDIVEPA
-169 LTTSEHEVVFV
+169 LISSEHQIVFI
-180 EGSNF
+180 ENF
-185 PQHEVSISRI
+185 PEISVSEERL
-195 SGDLNVDIPLEIT
+195 SGDVNADIPFQVT
-208 VDARGLVGADGFQL
+208 VEAGALMGQSGFQL
-222 QVRPHIERGDIS
+222 NFRWQGDY
-234 FSLAEEDLIQ
+234 EDRELFAIKG
-244 NTDGYYVYSI
+244 DGVTQSENGEYVYSLS
-254 PSLQNKT
+254 SLQSQT
-261 YRLMVR
+261 YTFT
-267 ATTECAGE
+267 ATATAECGGSVYIYLSSNEGAS
-275 VDITFGQENVEW
+275 ITGRTINV
-287 YSVPVNVIIPIN
+287 VIPIN
-299 YSQSDIEALKAIAEA
+299 YSQSDIDALKAIAKA
-314 NPMSTDLQKF
+314 NPMSSDLQRF
-324 IADKYYEKDY
+324 IEDKYYEKDY
-334 NWDDGYNVGV
+334 NYDDGYNVGV

-358 LQDTREDRVDT
+358 LEDTENRVDT
-369 LDLSALTALE
+369 LDLSALSALE
-379 RIEINGSRIE
+379 YIRIYGSRIE
-389 KLNLSALK
+389 TLDLSALP
-397 NLTNL
+397 NLNNISL
-402 YLYSTDLK
+402 NNTDLM
-410 WTDVTLPTPLPES
+410 WADVILPSTLPENFYS
-423 FHASGNTRIEAT
+423 SGYTRIEAT
-435 GATPVDEYNAYA
+435 GATPVDERNAYA
-447 QKGTQIDL
+447 QNGTQIDL
-455 SAYATVNGTKS
+455 SAYATVKGTQS
-466 VYQWYKEDRETGNR
+466 AYQWYKEDRETGNR
-480 TEVSMAAGSTFGA
+480 TEVSMKPGDKNGA
-493 FRIQGTPGE
+493 FKIEGTPGE
-502 YYYCEVTNPLY
+502 YYYCEIKNPLY
-513 SNWAMR
+513 GNWNME
-519 TATIKISRTS
+519 TQLVKISRTS
-529 TEYSPIDTLALRK
+529 TDYSPIDTLALRK

-591 ELDWGNEP
+591 ELDWSTH
-599 DSISKLDLSAF
+599 DSISNLDLSAF

-618 ERFMSISELDLSK
+618 ERFMNISELDLSK
-631 NTKLEHLHVYSKNLA
+631 NTKLEHLHVYSPYLEK
-646 SIDVSMCPNLK
+646 IDVSMCPNLK
-657 VFKFCTESIGEWIGE
+657 VFKFATESSIESVGI
-672 YNETKLNSINLSG
+672 YNHTRLVNINLDG
-685 CTKLETFKLEHAHVS
+685 CTKLETFKLEHAHIT
-700 SFDFAPYAQ
+700 SFDFSPYTQ

-736 LPNTTQFGEYI
+736 LPNTTQFGDYI
-747 QNLPASIR
+747 QNLPTSIR

-761 TEYALPSSDVAQHL
+761 TEYALPPSNISQNL
-775 EVLGLPQYVETLDLA
+775 EILGLPQYVETLDLA

-820 VNYNGISTFE
+820 VYYNGISTFE

-870 NAKYGTEEETDAIK
+870 NAKYGAEEETDAIK
-884 EVEGRPGVFVLD
+884 EVEGRPGVFVLN

-917 TEVNSWNGWQMQT
+917 TEVNYWNGWQMQT

-962 DLWNWWNEDQWM
+962 DLWNWWANDDWM
-974 TGESYTWG
+974 TGESFLWG

-1002 GDAYESTVET
+1002 GNGYESTVET
-1012 IDVSTLDRLEVLIMR
+1012 IDVSALDRLEVLSMMG
-1027 NYYNLR
+1027 YQNLK
-1033 NLVLPEETSSLRSL
+1033 NIILPKETSNLRSL
-1047 TIQNSYE
+1047 TVDGANRLE
-1054 LRSLIVSPYTELEHL
+1054 NLIVSPYTELEHL
-1069 YIGGNYNLTACD
+1069 TVSAYGLTALD
-1081 VSNNVNLK
+1081 VSNNKKL
-1089 TLRFDNTSLES
+1089 TSLRLNNTALES
-1100 IEITAPEIAAQL
+1100 VEITTPEIAAQL
-1112 VAYGL
+1112 VTYGM
-1117 PNNIETI
+1117 PDYIETI

-1133 QLYPNTSLMF
+1133 QLYPNSSIIF
-1143 SDVLNPRQMEPLG
+1143 SDVLNPRQMEPLD
-1156 GTYIYGPMV
+1156 GTYQRGPSV
-1165 GSVRNQY
+1165 GIVRGQY
-1172 TPYGTT
+1172 TPYGAT

-1188 GVTSTVSWHT
+1188 GVASTISWYN
-1198 QDSSTGEDIL
+1198 QDYSTGEDIL
-1208 LGSGNSY
+1208 VGTGSSY
-1215 IINDDL
+1215 TLSSDL
-1221 EPDTY
+1221 QPDSRLE
-1226 IQARIENSLFPGWVL
+1226 ARIENSLFPGWIL
-1241 SPSTWVYTCD
+1241 TPYTYVYTCD
-1251 GDANLDKVVNVA
+1251 GDANLDKMVNIA

-1273 NDQENMTERFGWAE
+1273 NDQENMIDRFGFYE
-1287 ADVNYDN
+1287 ADVNYDY
-1294 VVEVADVIG
+1294 VVEVSDVIG

>member
-10 VAAFALWMA
+10 VAAFALCMA

-35 PGVQQEDAGVIF
+35 PGVQQEVSRMVEF
-47 SDTPPQKV
+47 YSTPNAIE
-55 YQGIHT
+55 YGRIA
-61 WDDYGHVG
+61 DYVDWGRVG
-69 RNSIRFSMDNLPS
+69 RENIFFGMDNYSTDL
-82 PVYVRVQLED
+82 YVRIQLENTDGKASVALRNPSTNNED
-92 AVSTDVSLY
+92 AVSLD
-101 LYNQSASDRSEEKL
+101 SDNGCWISSEYIESTGGSSSWFNATIMYSEE
-115 ELDSNN
+115 
-121 GVWIPSEYL
+121 
-130 NTSTSGLWGSFYGH
+130 NTLSY
-144 VCCSTEKTVNY
+144 TV
-155 SVNVYSTQDINEPA
+155 SVYSSKDIVEPA
-169 LTTSEHEVVFV
+169 LISSEHQIVFI
-180 EGSNF
+180 ENF
-185 PQHEVSISRI
+185 PGISVSEERL
-195 SGDLNVDIPLEIT
+195 SGDVNADIPFQVT
-208 VDARGLVGADGFQL
+208 VDAGALMGQSGFQL
-222 QVRPHIERGDIS
+222 NFRWQGNYEDRELFAIKGDGVTQS
-234 FSLAEEDLIQ
+234 ENGE
-244 NTDGYYVYSI
+244 YVYSLS
-254 PSLQNKT
+254 SLQSQT
-261 YRLMVR
+261 YTFT
-267 ATTECAGE
+267 ATATAECRGSVYVYLSSNEGASISGY
-275 VDITFGQENVEW
+275 TMNVA
-287 YSVPVNVIIPIN
+287 IPIN
-299 YSQSDIEALKAIAEA
+299 FSQSDIDALKAIAKA

-334 NWDDGYNVGV
+334 NYDDGYNVGV
-344 SWNTENPSRVREFI
+344 SWNTENPSRVREFLLRDYDNKVDSI
-358 LQDTREDRVDT
+358 DFSTLPDLDR
-369 LDLSALTALE
+369 
-379 RIEINGSRIE
+379 IIIYGSRIE
-389 KLNLSALK
+389 KLDLATSPKVNHLSLFD
-397 NLTNL
+397 
-402 YLYSTDLK
+402 TDLE
-410 WTDVTLPTPLPES
+410 WNDISHLPEDFYANGWTS
-423 FHASGNTRIEAT
+423 IEAT
-435 GATPVDEYNAYA
+435 GATPVDERNAYA
-447 QKGTQIDL
+447 QEGTEIDL
-455 SAYATVNGTKS
+455 SAYATVNGSQST
-466 VYQWYKEDRETGNR
+466 YQWYKEDRTTGNQ
-480 TEVSMAAGSTFGA
+480 TEVSMKAGNEEGTF
-493 FRIQGTPGE
+493 IIEGTPGE
-502 YYYCEVTNPLY
+502 YYYCRIKNPLY
-513 SNWAMR
+513 GDWYME
-519 TATIKISRTS
+519 TARIKISRTS
-529 TEYSPIDTLALRK
+529 NDYSPIDTLALRK

-571 DGIMTDWSGVAP
+571 AGIMTDWSGVAP

-591 ELDWGNEP
+591 SLDWGNEP
-599 DSISKLDLSAF
+599 DTISKLDLSAF

-618 ERFMSISELDLSK
+618 ERFMNISELDLSK
-631 NTKLEHLHVYSKNLA
+631 NTKLEHLHVYSANLE
-646 SIDVSMCPNLK
+646 SIDVSMCPNLEY
-657 VFKFCTESIGEWIGE
+657 FGFISEGHDEWIDE
-672 YNETKLNSINLSG
+672 YDKTKLRSINLNG
-685 CTKLETFKLEHAHVS
+685 CTKLKTFKLEHAHIT
-700 SFDFAPYAQ
+700 SFDFSAFSQ
-709 LREIHIENCQNLE
+709 LEEVHIERCEDLDASCLAGIPNL
-722 AQSLTSAKN
+722 LR
-731 LEILS
+731 LS
-736 LPNTTQFGEYI
+736 LPETEQFGDYI
-747 QNLPASIR
+747 QNLPASLI
-755 ELRLED
+755 ELDLSD
-761 TEYALPSSDVAQHL
+761 TEYELPNANVSQHL
-775 EVLGLPQYVETLDLA
+775 QILGVPNKVASLNMA
-790 EYPNLRTLD
+790 NYPNLSTLNI
-799 VGYGSGESKL
+799 GWQSEL
-809 KYSQLKNYRST
+809 KYSQIKNYRKI
-820 VNYNGISTFE
+820 YFNGNNEIQ
-830 LTSPSH
+830 LQSPSH
-836 PDEETW
+836 PDDP
-842 YKLFENGDTIDLSSE
+842 YLFENGDTIDLSSE
-857 AVINGVKTQFVWV
+857 AVINGVKSVFLWV
-870 NAKYGTEEETDAIK
+870 NAKYNIEETEAVK

-896 SKEEKYG
+896 SKEEGYG
-903 EYWCKIMNTQFCNI
+903 QYRCKIMNTQFCEI
-917 TEVNSWNGWQMQT
+917 TDINYYSGWQMET
-930 SNIRVNTLV
+930 ITFRVNTLV

-974 TGESYTWG
+974 TGESYTLG
-982 LQAVWNNE
+982 LQAVWNND
-990 TPRRLVEWNLGY
+990 TPKRLVEWNLGY
-1002 GDAYESTVET
+1002 GNGYESTVET
-1012 IDVSTLDRLEVLIMR
+1012 IDVSALDRLEVLIMR
-1027 NYYNLR
+1027 NYYNLK
-1033 NLVLPEETSSLRSL
+1033 NIVLPEETSTLRSL
-1047 TIQNSYE
+1047 TIQNSYDLE
-1054 LRSLIVSPYTELEHL
+1054 SLIVSPYTELEHL

-1081 VSNNVNLK
+1081 VSNNKRLK
-1089 TLRFDNTSLES
+1089 TLILDNTNLEG
-1100 IEITAPEIAAQL
+1100 IEIAAPEIAAQL

-1133 QLYPNTSLMF
+1133 RLYPNTSIMF

>member
-10 VAAFALWMA
+10 VAAFALCMA

-35 PGVQQEDAGVIF
+35 PGVQQEVDYGVADIF
-47 SDTPPQKV
+47 STPNATV
-55 YQGIHT
+55 YAGIY
-61 WDDYGHVG
+61 DYTEWGHIG
-69 RNSIRFSMDNLPS
+69 RESAHFVMTHCPS
-82 PVYVRVQLED
+82 ELYVRIQFNNAEGIVSLAMRNRSTGEDEAVNLDADNGYWIAPEYLETNGGNAWFD
-92 AVSTDVSLY
+92 AVFMCSQEITLSYTVSSFSSKDLNTTALDSSEHQIVFIDGDNYPDIRISESRLSGDVNADIPFQVTVNAGGLV
-101 LYNQSASDRSEEKL
+101 NQSGLQLNFRWDGNYEDRELFVVKGDGVTYSE
-115 ELDSNN
+115 
-121 GVWIPSEYL
+121 
-130 NTSTSGLWGSFYGH
+130 
-144 VCCSTEKTVNY
+144 
-155 SVNVYSTQDINEPA
+155 
-169 LTTSEHEVVFV
+169 
-180 EGSNF
+180 
-185 PQHEVSISRI
+185 
-195 SGDLNVDIPLEIT
+195 
-208 VDARGLVGADGFQL
+208 DG
-222 QVRPHIERGDIS
+222 RYI
-234 FSLAEEDLIQ
+234 
-244 NTDGYYVYSI
+244 YSI
-254 PSLQNKT
+254 PSLQSQT
-261 YRLMVR
+261 YTFT
-267 ATTECAGE
+267 ATATAECSG
-275 VDITFGQENVEW
+275 
-287 YSVPVNVIIPIN
+287 SVYVYLSDSEGSSVTGNTVNVIIPIN
-299 YSQSDIEALKAIAEA
+299 YFQSDIEALKAIAEA
-314 NPMSTDLQKF
+314 NPLSTDLQRF

-358 LQDTREDRVDT
+358 LEDREDRVDT

-379 RIEINGSRIE
+379 YVRIYRSRIE
-389 KLNLSALK
+389 KLDLSALS
-397 NLTNL
+397 NLNNISL
-402 YLYSTDLK
+402 SNTDLM
-410 WTDVTLPTPLPES
+410 WADVSLPSPLPEN
-423 FHASGNTRIEAT
+423 FYASGYTRIEAT

-513 SNWAMR
+513 GNWAMR

-591 ELDWGNEP
+591 SLDWGNEP
-599 DSISKLDLSAF
+599 DTISKLDLSAF

-618 ERFMSISELDLSK
+618 ERFMNISELDLSK
-631 NTKLEHLHVYSKNLA
+631 NTKLEHLHVYSTNLE

-657 VFKFCTESIGEWIGE
+657 VFKFCTESIGESTSE
-672 YNETKLNSINLSG
+672 YNATKLNSINLSG

-700 SFDFAPYAQ
+700 SFDFAPYTQ
-709 LREIHIENCQNLE
+709 LREIHIENCQNLA

-731 LEILS
+731 LEVLS
-736 LPNTTQFGEYI
+736 LPNTTQFGDYI

-761 TEYALPSSDVAQHL
+761 TEYALPSSEVAQHL
-775 EVLGLPQYVETLDLA
+775 EVLGLPEYVETFDMG
-790 EYPNLRTLD
+790 EYPNLRYLD
-799 VGYGSGESKL
+799 IGNWDSKMRYSGI
-809 KYSQLKNYRST
+809 KNYR
-820 VNYNGISTFE
+820 NITFSGNNE
-830 LTSPSH
+830 IRLTSPSH
-836 PDEETW
+836 PEDP
-842 YKLFENGDTIDLSSE
+842 YLFENGDTIDLSSE
-857 AVINGVKTQFVWV
+857 AVINGVKSNYIWV
-870 NAKYGTEEETDAIK
+870 NAKYNIEETEALK
-884 EVEGRPGVFVLD
+884 EVEGKPGVFVLD

-903 EYWCKIMNTQFCNI
+903 EYRCIIWNTQFSRNVEI
-917 TEVNSWNGWQMQT
+917 NSWSGWRMET
-930 SNIRVNTLV
+930 SYFRVNTLV

-953 IAAQAGEGT
+953 LVAASEDSYWQE
-962 DLWNWWNEDQWM
+962 WWNSDKWM
-974 TGESYTWG
+974 TEDPSAPIGV
-982 LQAVWNNE
+982 VWNNE
-990 TPRRLVEWNLGY
+990 TPKRITELSLGGGFDSPIEIVNVEAL
-1002 GDAYESTVET
+1002 DCLET
-1012 IDVSTLDRLEVLIMR
+1012 LSLL
-1027 NYYNLR
+1027 NYYNVKEI
-1033 NLVLPEETSSLRSL
+1033 VLPQETGRLRTLILSGL
-1047 TIQNSYE
+1047 TNLE
-1054 LRSLIVSPYTELEHL
+1054 SLIVSPYTELETL
-1069 YIGGNYNLTACD
+1069 DISYYYKPFTCD
-1081 VSNNVNLK
+1081 VSNNTKLKVLKVNG
-1089 TLRFDNTSLES
+1089 TDFEP
-1100 IEITAPEIAAQL
+1100 IEITSPEIAAQL
-1112 VAYGL
+1112 TVYGV
-1117 PNNIETI
+1117 PNSVETI
-1124 DLNDFPALK
+1124 DLNNFPALK
-1133 QLYPNTSLMF
+1133 QLYPGSSLMF
-1143 SDVLNPRQMEPLG
+1143 SDVLNPRQMEPLD
-1156 GTYIYGPMV
+1156 GTYRIGPMV
-1165 GSVRNQY
+1165 GTLRGQY
-1172 TPYGTT
+1172 TPYGAT
-1178 LSFPDEMSIA
+1178 LSFQDEMSIA
-1188 GVTSTVSWHT
+1188 GVASTVSWYN
-1198 QDSSTGEDIL
+1198 QDYSTGEDIL
-1208 LGSGNSY
+1208 VGTGSSY
-1215 IINDDL
+1215 TLSNDL
-1221 EPDTY
+1221 QPDSY
-1226 IQARIENSLFPGWVL
+1226 LQARIENSLFPGWVL

-1251 GDANLDKVVNVA
+1251 GDANLDRLVNVA

-1273 NDQENMTERFGWAE
+1273 SDIENAIERFGWAE

-1294 VVEVADVIG
+1294 YVDVADVTG

-1317 ELRDAYQPTVLL
+1317 ELRDAYQSTVLL

-1424 DIVPTG
+1424 DIVPTA

-1513 KKASEA
+1513 KKVSEA

>member
-35 PGVQQEDAGVIF
+35 PGVQQEVSRMVEF
-47 SDTPPQKV
+47 YSTPNA
-55 YQGIHT
+55 IE
-61 WDDYGHVG
+61 YGRIANYVDWGRVG
-69 RNSIRFSMDNLPS
+69 RENIFFGMNNYSTDL
-82 PVYVRVQLED
+82 YVRIQLGNTDGKASVALRNPSTDNED
-92 AVSTDVSLY
+92 AIS
-101 LYNQSASDRSEEKL
+101 
-115 ELDSNN
+115 LDSDN
-121 GVWIPSEYL
+121 GCWIPSEYIENGGSSSSWFNATIMYPEE
-130 NTSTSGLWGSFYGH
+130 NTLSY
-144 VCCSTEKTVNY
+144 TV
-155 SVNVYSTQDINEPA
+155 SVYSSKDIVEPA
-169 LTTSEHEVVFV
+169 LISSEHQIVFI
-180 EGSNF
+180 ENF
-185 PQHEVSISRI
+185 PGISVSEERL
-195 SGDLNVDIPLEIT
+195 SGDVNADIPFQVT
-208 VDARGLVGADGFQL
+208 VDAGALMGQSGFQL
-222 QVRPHIERGDIS
+222 NFRWQGDY
-234 FSLAEEDLIQ
+234 EDRELFAIKG
-244 NTDGYYVYSI
+244 DGVTQSENGEYVYSLS
-254 PSLQNKT
+254 SLQSQT
-261 YRLMVR
+261 YTFT
-267 ATTECAGE
+267 ATATAECGGSVYIYLSSNEGE
-275 VDITFGQENVEW
+275 SITGRTINV
-287 YSVPVNVIIPIN
+287 VIPIN
-299 YSQSDIEALKAIAEA
+299 YSQSDIDALKAIAKA

-324 IADKYYEKDY
+324 IEDEYYKKDY

-344 SWNTENPSRVREFI
+344 SWNAENPSRVREFV
-358 LQDTREDRVDT
+358 LRDYRENRVGT
-369 LDLSALTALE
+369 LDLSALTGLE
-379 RIEINGSRIE
+379 YINIDGSRIE
-389 KLNLSALK
+389 KLDLSA
-397 NLTNL
+397 LTNL
-402 YLYSTDLK
+402 YQISIYDTDLK
-410 WTDVTLPTPLPES
+410 WTDVTLPSPLPEN

-435 GATPVDEYNAYA
+435 GATPVDEYDAYA
-447 QKGTQIDL
+447 QKGTQINL

-493 FRIQGTPGE
+493 FRIEGTPGE

-513 SNWAMR
+513 GNWAMR

-591 ELDWGNEP
+591 KLDWSTH
-599 DSISKLDLSAF
+599 DSISNLDLSAF

-618 ERFMSISELDLSK
+618 ERAMDISELDLSK
-631 NTKLEHLHVYSKNLA
+631 NTKLEHLHVYSPYLEK
-646 SIDVSMCPNLK
+646 IDVSMCPNLK
-657 VFKFCTESIGEWIGE
+657 VFKFATESSIESVGI
-672 YNETKLNSINLSG
+672 YNHTRLVNINLDG
-685 CTKLETFKLEHAHVS
+685 CTKLETFKLEHAHIT
-700 SFDFAPYAQ
+700 SFDFSPYTQ

-736 LPNTTQFGEYI
+736 LPNTTQFGDYI
-747 QNLPASIR
+747 QNLPTSIR

-761 TEYALPSSDVAQHL
+761 TEYALPPSNISQNL
-775 EVLGLPQYVETLDLA
+775 EILGLPQYVETLDLA

-820 VNYNGISTFE
+820 VYYNGISTFE

-884 EVEGRPGVFVLD
+884 EVEGRPGVFVLN

-917 TEVNSWNGWQMQT
+917 TEVNYWNGWQMQT

-953 IAAQAGEGT
+953 IAAQAGEGS

-974 TGESYTWG
+974 TGESYTLG

-990 TPRRLVEWNLGY
+990 TPKRLVEWNLGY

-1054 LRSLIVSPYTELEHL
+1054 LRSLIVSPYTELEYL

-1081 VSNNVNLK
+1081 VSNNKRLK
-1089 TLRFDNTSLES
+1089 TLILDNTNLEG

-1133 QLYPNTSLMF
+1133 QLYPNTSIMF

-1188 GVTSTVSWHT
+1188 GVASTISWYT

-1208 LGSGNSY
+1208 VGTGSSY
-1215 IINDDL
+1215 TLSNDL
-1221 EPDTY
+1221 QPDSY
-1226 IQARIENSLFPGWVL
+1226 LQARIENSLFPGWVL

-1251 GDANLDKVVNVA
+1251 GDANLDKKVNVA
-1263 DVTATVSWIL
+1263 DVTATVSFIIG
-1273 NDQENMTERFGWAE
+1273 DYENAVDRFGWAE
-1287 ADVNYDN
+1287 AEVNYDN
-1294 VVEVADVIG
+1294 LLDIADVIG

>member
-10 VAAFALWMA
+10 VAAFALCMA

-35 PGVQQEDAGVIF
+35 PGVQQEVDTGV
-47 SDTPPQKV
+47 
-55 YQGIHT
+55 
-61 WDDYGHVG
+61 
-69 RNSIRFSMDNLPS
+69 RFSSVPYAIR
-82 PVYVRVQLED
+82 YVGIYDYEDFGHTGREWLNFSLENFSSD
-92 AVSTDVSLY
+92 MFIRIQVNNGSNVSLTFDDP
-101 LYNQSASDRSEEKL
+101 NTGESSSAI
-115 ELDSNN
+115 ELDANN
-121 GVWIPSEYL
+121 GYWVPSEYIGGTDYVYM
-130 NTSTSGLWGSFYGH
+130 NGSILYP
-144 VCCSTEKTVNY
+144 TEGTISYTV
-155 SVNVYSTQDINEPA
+155 SVYPSKDINATA
-169 LTTSEHEVVFV
+169 LVSSEHQIVFIDGDNYPNIRIS
-180 EGSNF
+180 E
-185 PQHEVSISRI
+185 SRI
-195 SGDLNVDIPLEIT
+195 SGDVNTDIPFQVT
-208 VDARGLVGADGFQL
+208 VNAGGLLNQSGFQL
-222 QVRPHIERGDIS
+222 NFRWDGNYEDRELFAVKGDGVTYS
-234 FSLAEEDLIQ
+234 EDGQYI
-244 NTDGYYVYSI
+244 YSI
-254 PSLQNKT
+254 PSLQSQT
-261 YRLMVR
+261 YTFT
-267 ATTECAGE
+267 ATATAECGGNVYVYLSDSE
-275 VDITFGQENVEW
+275 GSSITGNT
-287 YSVPVNVIIPIN
+287 VNVIIPIN
-299 YSQSDIEALKAIAEA
+299 FYQADIDALKAIAKA

-324 IADKYYEKDY
+324 IEDEYYKKDY
-334 NWDDGYNVGV
+334 NYDDGYNVGV

-358 LQDTREDRVDT
+358 LEDREDRVDT

-379 RIEINGSRIE
+379 YVRIYRSRIE
-389 KLNLSALK
+389 KLDLSALS
-397 NLTNL
+397 NLNNISL
-402 YLYSTDLK
+402 SNTDLM
-410 WTDVTLPTPLPES
+410 WADVSLPSPLPEN
-423 FHASGNTRIEAT
+423 FYASGYTRIEAT
-435 GATPVDEYNAYA
+435 GATPIDEYDAYA

-513 SNWAMR
+513 GNWAMR

-591 ELDWGNEP
+591 SLDWGNEP
-599 DSISKLDLSAF
+599 DTISKLDLSAF

-631 NTKLEHLHVYSKNLA
+631 NTKLEHLHVYSTNLE

-657 VFKFCTESIGEWIGE
+657 VFKFCTESIGESTSE
-672 YNETKLNSINLSG
+672 YNATKLNSINLSG

-709 LREIHIENCQNLE
+709 LREIHIENCQNLA

-731 LEILS
+731 LEVLS
-736 LPNTTQFGEYI
+736 LPNTTQFGDYI
-747 QNLPASIR
+747 QNLPTSIR

-761 TEYALPSSDVAQHL
+761 TEYALPTSDVAQHL
-775 EVLGLPQYVETLDLA
+775 EVLGLPQYVETFDMG
-790 EYPNLRTLD
+790 EYPNLRYLD
-799 VGYGSGESKL
+799 IGNWDSKMRYSGI
-809 KYSQLKNYRST
+809 KNYR
-820 VNYNGISTFE
+820 NITFSGSNE
-830 LTSPSH
+830 IQLTSSSH
-836 PDEETW
+836 PEDP
-842 YKLFENGDTIDLSSE
+842 YLFENGDTIDLSSE
-857 AVINGVKTQFVWV
+857 AVINGVKSNYIWV
-870 NAKYGTEEETDAIK
+870 NAKYNIEETEALK
-884 EVEGRPGVFVLD
+884 EVEGKPGVFVLD

-903 EYWCKIMNTQFCNI
+903 EYRCIIWNTQFSRNVEI
-917 TEVNSWNGWQMQT
+917 NSWSGWRMET
-930 SNIRVNTLV
+930 SYFRVNTLV

-953 IAAQAGEGT
+953 LVAASEDSYWQE
-962 DLWNWWNEDQWM
+962 WWNSDKWM
-974 TGESYTWG
+974 TEDPSAPIGV
-982 LQAVWNNE
+982 VWNNE
-990 TPRRLVEWNLGY
+990 TPKRITELSLGGGFDSPIESVNVEAL
-1002 GDAYESTVET
+1002 DCLET
-1012 IDVSTLDRLEVLIMR
+1012 LSLL
-1027 NYYNLR
+1027 NYYNVKEI
-1033 NLVLPEETSSLRSL
+1033 VLPQETGRLRTLILSGL
-1047 TIQNSYE
+1047 TNLE
-1054 LRSLIVSPYTELEHL
+1054 SLIVSPYTELETL
-1069 YIGGNYNLTACD
+1069 DISYYYKPFTCD
-1081 VSNNVNLK
+1081 VSNNKKLK
-1089 TLRFDNTSLES
+1089 ELNANGTELAPIEMTS
-1100 IEITAPEIAAQL
+1100 PEIAAQL
-1112 VAYGL
+1112 MVYGV
-1117 PNNIETI
+1117 PDGVGTI
-1124 DLNDFPALK
+1124 DLNNFPALK
-1133 QLYPNTSLMF
+1133 QLYPNSSMMF
-1143 SDVLNPRQMEPLG
+1143 SDVLNPRQMEPLDG
-1156 GTYIYGPMV
+1156 SYQRGPRVGT
-1165 GSVRNQY
+1165 VRGLS
-1172 TPYGTT
+1172 TPYGAT
-1178 LSFPDEMSIA
+1178 LSFPDEMNIA
-1188 GVTSTVSWHT
+1188 GVASTVSWYN
-1198 QDSSTGEDIL
+1198 QDLSSIGEL
-1208 LGSGNSY
+1208 MLVGSGNSY
-1215 IINDDL
+1215 TLSNDLDADSYL
-1221 EPDTY
+1221 E
-1226 IQARIENSLFPGWVL
+1226 ARIENSLFPGWIL
-1241 SPSTWVYTCD
+1241 TPYTYVYTCD
-1251 GDANLDKVVNVA
+1251 GDANLDKMVNIA

-1273 NDQENMTERFGWAE
+1273 NDQENMIDRFGFYE
-1287 ADVNYDN
+1287 ADVNYDY
-1294 VVEVADVIG
+1294 VVDISDIIG
-1303 IVNIIQGKPVTKAS
+1303 IVNIIQGKLVTKAS

-1445 YPNPFSGSTT
+1445 YPNPFSGRTT

-1513 KKASEA
+1513 KKVSEA

>member
-10 VAAFALWMA
+10 VAAFALCMA

-35 PGVQQEDAGVIF
+35 PGVQQEVDTGV
-47 SDTPPQKV
+47 
-55 YQGIHT
+55 
-61 WDDYGHVG
+61 
-69 RNSIRFSMDNLPS
+69 RFSSVPYATR
-82 PVYVRVQLED
+82 YVGIYDYEDFGHTGREWLNFSLENFSSD
-92 AVSTDVSLY
+92 MFIRIQVNNGSNVSLTFDDP
-101 LYNQSASDRSEEKL
+101 NTGESSSAI
-115 ELDSNN
+115 ELDANN
-121 GVWIPSEYL
+121 GYWVPSEYIGGTDYVYM
-130 NTSTSGLWGSFYGH
+130 NGSILYP
-144 VCCSTEKTVNY
+144 TEGTISYTV
-155 SVNVYSTQDINEPA
+155 SVYPSKDINATA
-169 LTTSEHEVVFV
+169 LVSSEHQIVFIDGDNYPNIRIS
-180 EGSNF
+180 E
-185 PQHEVSISRI
+185 SRI
-195 SGDLNVDIPLEIT
+195 SGDVNTDIPFQVT
-208 VDARGLVGADGFQL
+208 VNAGGLVNLSGFQL
-222 QVRPHIERGDIS
+222 NFRWFGNNEDEELFVVKGDGVTK
-234 FSLAEEDLIQ
+234 AENGD
-244 NTDGYYVYSI
+244 YVYRIS
-254 PSLQNKT
+254 SLQSQT
-261 YRLMVR
+261 YTFI
-267 ATTECAGE
+267 ATATAECAGG
-275 VDITFGQENVEW
+275 VDVYLSDSEGSHITGYSANVL
-287 YSVPVNVIIPIN
+287 IPIN
-299 YSQSDIEALKAIAEA
+299 FSQSDIDALKAIAEA
-314 NPMSTDLQKF
+314 NPLSTDLQKF
-324 IADKYYEKDY
+324 IEDEYYKKDY
-334 NWDDGYNVGV
+334 NRDDGYNVGV
-344 SWNTENPSRVREFI
+344 SWNAENPSRVREFI
-358 LQDTREDRVDT
+358 LRDTREDRVDT

-397 NLTNL
+397 NLTSL
-402 YLYSTDLK
+402 YLYNTDLK
-410 WTDVTLPTPLPES
+410 WADVTLPTPLPEN

-466 VYQWYKEDRETGNR
+466 VYQWYKEDRETGNQ
-480 TEVSMAAGSTFGA
+480 TEVSMAAGSKDGA

-591 ELDWGNEP
+591 SLDWGNEP
-599 DSISKLDLSAF
+599 DTISKLDLSAF

-618 ERFMSISELDLSK
+618 ERFMNISELDLSK
-631 NTKLEHLHVYSKNLA
+631 NTKLEHLHVYSTNLE

-657 VFKFCTESIGEWIGE
+657 VFKFCTESIGESVSE
-672 YNETKLNSINLSG
+672 YNATKLNSINLSG

-700 SFDFAPYAQ
+700 SFDFAPYTQ
-709 LREIHIENCQNLE
+709 LREIHIENCQNLA
-722 AQSLTSAKN
+722 AQSLASAKN
-731 LEILS
+731 LEVLS
-736 LPNTTQFGEYI
+736 LPNTTQFGDYI
-747 QNLPASIR
+747 QNLPTSIR

-761 TEYALPSSDVAQHL
+761 TEYALPSSEVAQHL
-775 EVLGLPQYVETLDLA
+775 EVLGLPEYVETFDMG
-790 EYPNLRTLD
+790 EYPNLRYLD
-799 VGYGSGESKL
+799 IGNWDSKMRYSGI
-809 KYSQLKNYRST
+809 KNYR
-820 VNYNGISTFE
+820 NITFSGNNE
-830 LTSPSH
+830 IQLTSPSH
-836 PDEETW
+836 PEDPN
-842 YKLFENGDTIDLSSE
+842 LFENGDTIDLSSE
-857 AVINGVKTQFVWV
+857 AVINGVKSNYIWV
-870 NAKYGTEEETDAIK
+870 NAKYNIEETEALK
-884 EVEGRPGVFVLD
+884 EVEGKPGVFVLD

-903 EYWCKIMNTQFCNI
+903 EYRCIIWNTQFSRNVEI
-917 TEVNSWNGWQMQT
+917 NSWSGWRMET
-930 SNIRVNTLV
+930 SYFRVNTLV
-939 PELFDQRDVQVIAD
+939 PELFHQGDVVVLKRIVEESGDSNMQ
-953 IAAQAGEGT
+953 
-962 DLWNWWNEDQWM
+962 NWWDNDRWM
-974 TGESYTWG
+974 DESITWPVK
-982 LQAVWNNE
+982 LVWNSDN
-990 TPRRLVEWNLGY
+990 PRRLTEMYMIDGL
-1002 GDAYESTVET
+1002 DSPLETV
-1012 IDVSTLDRLEVLIMR
+1012 DVSALDRLETLSIS
-1027 NYYNLR
+1027 NFYNITNVILPTETE
-1033 NLVLPEETSSLRSL
+1033 NLHTLHLSSLRKF
-1047 TIQNSYE
+1047 E
-1054 LRSLIVSPYTELEHL
+1054 SLIVSPYSNLEYL
-1069 YIGGNYNLTACD
+1069 DVSYDSELTALD
-1081 VSNNVNLK
+1081 VSNNANLK
-1089 TLRFDNTSLES
+1089 TLRLSGTNLPS
-1100 IEITAPEIAAQL
+1100 IETTDPEMAAQL
-1112 VAYGL
+1112 EGYGV
-1117 PNNIETI
+1117 PETVESI
-1124 DLNDFPALK
+1124 DLNDFPNLNR
-1133 QLYPNTSLMF
+1133 LYPNSNMRF
-1143 SDVLNPRQMEPLG
+1143 SDIQNPRQMKPIG
-1156 GTYIYGPMV
+1156 FYIMHNV
-1165 GSVRNQY
+1165 GSIRNMY
-1172 TPYGTT
+1172 TPYGEM
-1178 LSFPDEMSIA
+1178 LSFKEEMNIDGVASSISWELYDPSTSI
-1188 GVTSTVSWHT
+1188 TSTISA
-1198 QDSSTGEDIL
+1198 DESL
-1208 LGSGNSY
+1208 L
-1215 IINDDL
+1215 ID
-1221 EPDTY
+1221 
-1226 IQARIENSLFPGWVL
+1226 ENFTPHAQITVTIKNPLFPDW
-1241 SPSTWVYTCD
+1241 TECFTTCVYTRD
-1251 GDANLDKVVNVA
+1251 GDANLDKLVNVA
-1263 DVTATVSWIL
+1263 DVTATVSYL
-1273 NDQENMTERFGWAE
+1273 LYDQENMIDNFGWAE

-1294 VVEVADVIG
+1294 YVDVADVTG

-1317 ELRDAYQPTVLL
+1317 ELRDAYLPTVLL

-1398 MQLPAGVKLLKAV
+1398 MQLPAGVKLLKVV

>member
-10 VAAFALWMA
+10 VAAFALCMA

-35 PGVQQEDAGVIF
+35 PGVQQEVDTGMRFYSVPNKTDYTGV
-47 SDTPPQKV
+47 
-55 YQGIHT
+55 Y
-61 WDDYGHVG
+61 DYVEEGHVG
-69 RNSIRFSMDNLPS
+69 WSYFYFGIEGYTSDMSVRLQCQNTGSGTIQLRLTSHQTGEESELLGMD
-82 PVYVRVQLED
+82 
-92 AVSTDVSLY
+92 
-101 LYNQSASDRSEEKL
+101 SD
-115 ELDSNN
+115 N
-121 GVWIPSEYL
+121 GMWIPAEYIDASGYFTGRLYCSSE
-130 NTSTSGLWGSFYGH
+130 G
-144 VCCSTEKTVNY
+144 TVNY
-155 SVNVYSTQDINEPA
+155 SVSVYSTPNVSETA
-169 LTTSEHEVVFV
+169 LATTEHQIVFIDGDNYPNIRISE
-180 EGSNF
+180 
-185 PQHEVSISRI
+185 SRI
-195 SGDLNVDIPLEIT
+195 SGDVNTDIPFQVT
-208 VDARGLVGADGFQL
+208 VNAGGLLNQSGFQL
-222 QVRPHIERGDIS
+222 NFRWDGNYEDRELFAVKGDGVTYS
-234 FSLAEEDLIQ
+234 EDGQYI
-244 NTDGYYVYSI
+244 YSI
-254 PSLQNKT
+254 PSLQSQT
-261 YRLMVR
+261 YTFT
-267 ATTECAGE
+267 ATATAECGGNVYVYLSDSE
-275 VDITFGQENVEW
+275 GSSITGNT
-287 YSVPVNVIIPIN
+287 VNVIIPIN
-299 YSQSDIEALKAIAEA
+299 FYQADIDALKAIAKA

-324 IADKYYEKDY
+324 IEDEYYKKDY
-334 NWDDGYNVGV
+334 NYDDGYNVGV

-358 LQDTREDRVDT
+358 LEDREDRVDT

-379 RIEINGSRIE
+379 YVRIYRSRIE
-389 KLNLSALK
+389 KLDLSALS
-397 NLTNL
+397 NLNNISL
-402 YLYSTDLK
+402 SNTDLM
-410 WTDVTLPTPLPES
+410 WADVSLPSPLPEN
-423 FHASGNTRIEAT
+423 FYASGYTRIEAT
-435 GATPVDEYNAYA
+435 GATPIDEYDAYA

-513 SNWAMR
+513 GNWAMR

-591 ELDWGNEP
+591 SLDWGNEP
-599 DSISKLDLSAF
+599 DTISKLDLSAF

-618 ERFMSISELDLSK
+618 ERFMNISELDLSK
-631 NTKLEHLHVYSKNLA
+631 NTKLEHLHVYSTNLE

-657 VFKFCTESIGEWIGE
+657 VFKFCTESIGESTSE
-672 YNETKLNSINLSG
+672 YNATKLNSINLSG

-700 SFDFAPYAQ
+700 SFDFAPYTQ
-709 LREIHIENCQNLE
+709 LREIHIENCQNLA

-731 LEILS
+731 LEVLS
-736 LPNTTQFGEYI
+736 LPNTTQFGDYI
-747 QNLPASIR
+747 QNLPTSIR

-761 TEYALPSSDVAQHL
+761 TEYALPSSEVAQHL
-775 EVLGLPQYVETLDLA
+775 EVLGLPEYVETFDMG
-790 EYPNLRTLD
+790 EYPNLRYLD
-799 VGYGSGESKL
+799 IGNWDSKMRYSGI
-809 KYSQLKNYRST
+809 KNYR
-820 VNYNGISTFE
+820 NITFSGNNE
-830 LTSPSH
+830 IQLTSPSH
-836 PDEETW
+836 PEDP
-842 YKLFENGDTIDLSSE
+842 YLFENGDTIDLSSE
-857 AVINGVKTQFVWV
+857 AVINGVKSNYIWV
-870 NAKYGTEEETDAIK
+870 NAKYKIEETEALK
-884 EVEGRPGVFVLD
+884 EVEGKPGVFVLD
-896 SKEEKYG
+896 SKEEKFG
-903 EYWCKIMNTQFCNI
+903 EYRCIIWNTQFSRNVEI
-917 TEVNSWNGWQMQT
+917 NSWSGWRMET
-930 SNIRVNTLV
+930 SYFRVNTLV

-953 IAAQAGEGT
+953 LVAASEDSYWQE
-962 DLWNWWNEDQWM
+962 WWNSDKWM
-974 TGESYTWG
+974 TEDPSAPIGV
-982 LQAVWNNE
+982 VWNNE
-990 TPRRLVEWNLGY
+990 TPKRITELSLGGGFDSPIESVNVEAL
-1002 GDAYESTVET
+1002 DCLET
-1012 IDVSTLDRLEVLIMR
+1012 LSLL
-1027 NYYNLR
+1027 NYYNVKEI
-1033 NLVLPEETSSLRSL
+1033 VLPQETGRLRTLILSGL
-1047 TIQNSYE
+1047 TNLE
-1054 LRSLIVSPYTELEHL
+1054 SLIVSPYTELETL
-1069 YIGGNYNLTACD
+1069 DISYYYKPFTCD
-1081 VSNNVNLK
+1081 VSNNTKLK
-1089 TLRFDNTSLES
+1089 VLKANGTDFEP
-1100 IEITAPEIAAQL
+1100 IEITSPEIAAQL
-1112 VAYGL
+1112 TVYGV
-1117 PNNIETI
+1117 PNSVETI
-1124 DLNDFPALK
+1124 DLNNFPALK
-1133 QLYPNTSLMF
+1133 QLYPGSSLMF
-1143 SDVLNPRQMEPLG
+1143 SDVLNPRQMEPLD
-1156 GTYIYGPMV
+1156 GTYRIGPMV
-1165 GSVRNQY
+1165 GTLRGQY
-1172 TPYGTT
+1172 TPYGAT

-1188 GVTSTVSWHT
+1188 GVTSTVSWYN
-1198 QDSSTGEDIL
+1198 QDYLTGEDIL
-1208 LGSGNSY
+1208 VGTGSSY
-1215 IINDDL
+1215 TLSNDL
-1221 EPDTY
+1221 QPDSY
-1226 IQARIENSLFPGWVL
+1226 LQARIENSLFPGWVL

-1251 GDANLDKVVNVA
+1251 GDANLDRLVNVA

-1273 NDQENMTERFGWAE
+1273 SDIENAIERFGWAE

-1294 VVEVADVIG
+1294 YVDVADVTG

-1513 KKASEA
+1513 KKVSEA